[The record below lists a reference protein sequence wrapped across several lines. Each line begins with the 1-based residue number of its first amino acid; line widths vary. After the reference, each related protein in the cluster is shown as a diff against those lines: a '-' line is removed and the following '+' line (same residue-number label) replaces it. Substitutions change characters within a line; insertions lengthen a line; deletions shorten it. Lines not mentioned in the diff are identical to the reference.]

1 MLTDFQLKTFF
12 SNEIATR
19 SKGTISPSYADLM
32 TVAELLALE
41 PTAQAAYLGQTLSYT
56 RANGSVALREA
67 IAHYSNGQ
75 NRAAEGATHL
85 TEQQITITAGSD
97 EAIFVV
103 MDAWLSTQPGAH
115 VIVHTPIY
123 QSFLTLPQKYGAQV
137 SEWPAEESDGWRPSL
152 EKLRSL
158 LRPNTRLIVVNF
170 PHNPTGWQPEP
181 SYTRELLALA
191 EEQGI
196 LLVADEV
203 YAGLRLA
210 EQTQFACLAGL
221 SPQALSLGSM
231 SKAFAMPG
239 VRIGWIAT
247 QNRDFLT
254 RAARLHQYLNTYP
267 AQPSEFLAGLALRH
281 ADQILA
287 RNCAIAQANYS
298 ILEALF
304 DGMPHLI
311 HWHKPIAGVV
321 CYPRWLGGD
330 STLALTDQFLQATG
344 WLIAPSARFLAGDHH
359 FRIGFGTRGF
369 ETWLPALRKFLL
381 EPAQSNANSW
391 YS

>member
-1 MLTDFQLKTFF
+1 MLSDFQLKSFF
-12 SNEIATR
+12 SNEIAVR

-41 PTAQAAYLGQTLSYT
+41 PAAQAAYLGQTLGYT

-67 IAHYSNGQ
+67 IADYSNHQ
-75 NRAAEGATHL
+75 NRAAVQATQL
-85 TEQQITITAGSD
+85 TEQQITITSGSD

-103 MDAWLSTQPGAH
+103 MDAWLSEQPSEHSSTH

-123 QSFLTLPQKYGAQV
+123 QSLLTLPQKYGAQV

-158 LRPNTRLIVVNF
+158 LRPNTRMIVVNF
-170 PHNPTGWQPEP
+170 PHNPTGWHPEP
-181 SYTRELLALA
+181 SYTRELLALVEA
-191 EEQGI
+191 KGI

-210 EQTQFACLAGL
+210 EQTQFECLAGL

-267 AQPSEFLAGLALRH
+267 AQPSEFLAELALRH

-298 ILEALF
+298 ILEALL
-304 DGMPHLI
+304 DGVPQLI
-311 HWHKPIAGVV
+311 SWHKPIAGVV
-321 CYPRWLGGD
+321 CYPRWLGGA
-330 STLALTDQFLQATG
+330 STLALSEQFLQATG

-359 FRIGFGTRGF
+359 FRVGFGTRGF
-369 ETWLPALRKFLL
+369 ATWLPALREFLL
-381 EPAQSNANSW
+381 G
-391 YS
+391 

>member
-1 MLTDFQLKTFF
+1 MQNRATLPEFQLKSFF
-12 SNEIATR
+12 SNEVANQA
-19 SKGTISPSYADLM
+19 KGTISPSYADLL
-32 TVAELLALE
+32 TVGELLALE
-41 PTAQAAYLGQTLSYT
+41 PGALEHYVGQTLRYT
-56 RANGSVALREA
+56 RPNGSPQLRAA
-67 IAHYSNGQ
+67 IAAYCNKQ
-75 NRAAEGATHL
+75 NQTVGNEATRL
-85 TEQQITITAGSD
+85 QEQQITITAGSD

-103 MDAWLSTQPGAH
+103 MDAWLSEQPGEHSSAH

-123 QSFLTLPQKYGAQV
+123 QSLLTLPQKYGAQV

-152 EKLRSL
+152 EKLRTL
-158 LRPNTRLIVVNF
+158 LRPNTRMIVVNF
-170 PHNPTGWQPEP
+170 PHNPTGWHPEP
-181 SYTRELLALA
+181 AYTRELLALV
-191 EEQGI
+191 EEKGI

-267 AQPSEFLAGLALRH
+267 AQPSEFLAELALRH

-298 ILEALF
+298 VLEALL
-304 DGMPHLI
+304 DAVPQLI
-311 HWHKPIAGVV
+311 QWHKPLAGVV

-359 FRIGFGTRGF
+359 CRVGFGTLGF
-369 ETWLPALRKFLL
+369 ATWLPALREFL
-381 EPAQSNANSW
+381 QG
-391 YS
+391 